1 MNNLFSYKQI
11 AIGKFAKY
19 LMQLSMASILFI
31 LFACDNDNNNS
42 PVDNDTTSSRVILA
56 YIAGEN
62 NLSVDAKAD
71 LDEMLKGSIYM
82 SNNDAL
88 VVMYDNTNKSQLPCI
103 YEITKGM
110 EEKGVN
116 ELTPF
121 YTFDE
126 DINSASSETLEQVMQ
141 ILFNKYQ
148 ADSYG
153 IIFWSHGSGWIPS
166 NYKGD
171 NTATTRDADSQQ
183 INLPLF
189 GSFGVDTGNNSSN
202 TSMGH
207 QMDIKDMANVLSKF
221 PKTDF
226 IMFDACFMQSI
237 EVAYELGKYTDYIIA
252 SPAEIP
258 AWGAPYQEL
267 AKPLFADV
275 FNPSDVIDAYHT
287 FYKDYHP
294 KYGIIL
300 SVVDCNKLEQFA
312 SIHKEMITNYSEQM
326 ANIELEGALN
336 YFIFDKWNN
345 PNYKGQYY
353 QSDCPDYYDI
363 KGVMQRVITDINDYH
378 AWEEELNNVLPY
390 SCKNDT
396 WYSGYPKSS
405 YERYMP
411 LDSKQFSGLTMYVE
425 QDKYKEHF
433 FYNAYQHTA
442 WAKAMNHGE

>member
-1 MNNLFSYKQI
+1 MVISKL
-11 AIGKFAKY
+11 AKI
-19 LMQLSMASILFI
+19 SSILLMTIFFSSLTSCI
-31 LFACDNDNNNS
+31 KDDKNKDDENDNS
-42 PVDNDTTSSRVILA
+42 SSRTILA
-56 YIAGEN
+56 YMVGEN
-62 NLSVDAKAD
+62 NLNADARAD
-71 LDEMLKGSIYM
+71 LDEMLKGSSYM
-82 SNNDAL
+82 SPNDTL
-88 VVMYDNTNKSQLPCI
+88 IVFYDDCDKSKLPCI
-103 YEITKGM
+103 YEITNGM
-110 EEKGVN
+110 KDLSVYNQTPIFTFN
-116 ELTPF
+116 E
-121 YTFDE
+121 DV
-126 DINSASSETLEQVMQ
+126 NSASTETLDKVLNFLYSQYKTDQ
-141 ILFNKYQ
+141 
-148 ADSYG
+148 YG
-153 IIFWSHGSGWIPS
+153 IIFWSHGNGWIPS

-171 NTATTRDADSQQ
+171 NTARSRDANSQQ

-207 QMDIKDMANVLSKF
+207 QMDIKDMSNVLSKF

-345 PNYKGQYY
+345 PDYKGQYY

-363 KGVMQRVITDINDYH
+363 KGIMQRIITDINDYH

>member
-1 MNNLFSYKQI
+1 
-11 AIGKFAKY
+11 
-19 LMQLSMASILFI
+19 
-31 LFACDNDNNNS
+31 
-42 PVDNDTTSSRVILA
+42 
-56 YIAGEN
+56 
-62 NLSVDAKAD
+62 
-71 LDEMLKGSIYM
+71 
-82 SNNDAL
+82 
-88 VVMYDNTNKSQLPCI
+88 
-103 YEITKGM
+103 
-110 EEKGVN
+110 
-116 ELTPF
+116 
-121 YTFDE
+121 
-126 DINSASSETLEQVMQ
+126 
-141 ILFNKYQ
+141 
-148 ADSYG
+148 
-153 IIFWSHGSGWIPS
+153 
-166 NYKGD
+166 
-171 NTATTRDADSQQ
+171 
-183 INLPLF
+183 
-189 GSFGVDTGNNSSN
+189 
-202 TSMGH
+202 MGH

-267 AKPLFADV
+267 TKPLFADV

-345 PNYKGQYY
+345 PDYKGQYY